1 MNIKN
6 RLLKNR
12 LIMPMVLLAL
22 FMVYS
27 AAAAADYREIPLYK
41 ADPAS
46 SAHGYITTEPIGF
59 IPFERQLHVNVF
71 SLKPGGLYDV
81 WIVDRGTGK
90 RTPAGFMGQ
99 NTFKT
104 NFGGAGHFTD
114 RTSEFILGWNK
125 LEVRE
130 HTPKGEDPENS
141 KLVLWTWMY
150 Q

>member
-1 MNIKN
+1 MNGKKK
-6 RLLKNR
+6 LL
-12 LIMPMVLLAL
+12 IPMALLLL
-22 FMVYS
+22 FMLKGSV
-27 AAAAADYREIPLYK
+27 AAANFWEIPLYK

-46 SAHGYITTEPIGF
+46 KAHGYITSEPIGF
-59 IPFERQLHVNVF
+59 IPYERLLHVNVY
-71 SLKPGGLYDV
+71 SLKPGALYDV
-81 WIVDRGTGK
+81 WIVDRDTGK

-114 RTSEFILGWNK
+114 RTSEFTLGWNK

-130 HTPKGEDPENS
+130 HTPKGQDPEAS